1 MLILSAV
8 ILNVIYPDCNG
19 ELHYAECRNG
29 ELHYAECR
37 NGELHYAECRGAFL
51 KQNILLHLILY
62 IFVQLGFFFF
72 QE

>member
-37 NGELHYAECRGAFL
+37 GAFL
-51 KQNILLHLILY
+51 TENILLPLILY
-62 IFVQLGFFFF
+62 IFVQLSFSSFRSND
-72 QE
+72 